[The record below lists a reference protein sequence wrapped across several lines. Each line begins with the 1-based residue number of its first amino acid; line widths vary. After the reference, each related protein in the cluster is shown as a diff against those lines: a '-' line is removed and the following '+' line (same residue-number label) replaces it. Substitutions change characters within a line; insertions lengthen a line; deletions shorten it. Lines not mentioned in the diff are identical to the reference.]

1 MILDLFDGLLILL
14 SLILGGNCTWSIICH
29 LIAKNTFRTQEFHR
43 SRKVTGIRRYIL
55 YMLQE
60 AQLGLC
66 GELVHHPHPFINHYP
81 TGSCRY
87 SLKFA
92 MTHDRPLLSRRLPV
106 RKTCNQQH
114 CCQGQLELWK
124 TISSNTYFS
133 NLSSHMVSSGFQKDM
148 NINTMHRTKHLVK
161 WGQRHNG
168 ATEDITGT
176 KHHYKEA
183 YKRVHLQQRQVQNS
197 RLQPYNKRRLQNRLS
212 LSIAITKK
220 DIADW

>member
-14 SLILGGNCTWSIICH
+14 SLILRGCCTWSIICH

-43 SRKVTGIRRYIL
+43 SRKVTGIRRYVL

-92 MTHDRPLLSRRLPV
+92 MTHDRPFLSRRLPV
-106 RKTCNQQH
+106 KKTCNQQH

-148 NINTMHRTKHLVK
+148 NINTMHRQNI
-161 WGQRHNG
+161 WWNEDS
-168 ATEDITGT
+168 ATMEQLKIS
-176 KHHYKEA
+176 
-183 YKRVHLQQRQVQNS
+183 QVQN
-197 RLQPYNKRRLQNRLS
+197 
-212 LSIAITKK
+212 IITKK
-220 DIADW
+220 HISEYTCSKGKSKTLGYNHIISGVCKIAYLYL